1 MVSAKVNG
9 KAVKL
14 DYKIQT
20 GDIVEIKTQA
30 GKKTVKADWLKYA
43 NSQSTQS
50 KMQKT
55 WKNF

>member
-20 GDIVEIKTQA
+20 GDMCKIKTQA
-30 GKKTVKADWLKYA
+30 GKKSVKADWLNMLILSPHKVNA
-43 NSQSTQS
+43 TNL
-50 KMQKT
+50 
-55 WKNF
+55 KNF